1 MMDNMHLPSLR
12 KLGLRD
18 SERLIQTPD
27 FMQMTNLEYLDLRN
41 CTDLEEVHRSLECCR
56 KLIALNL
63 QRCRLLNKFPCVNV
77 ESLGSLILLHCSSLE
92 KFPEILGRMKPELEI
107 KMSWSGL
114 RKIPSAIIQQYS
126 CHLTELSLSDMK
138 KLVALPSSICQLKG
152 LVKLDVSYCSKLE
165 SLPEEIGYLEN
176 LEDLHASFTLISRP
190 PSSIICLNKLKILSF
205 RLDLKPIFFAT
216 KESKYRVS
224 FVFPEV
230 NEGLRS
236 LEILNLSFCNLT
248 DGGLPEDIRC
258 ISFLKELNLRGN
270 NFERLP
276 RSIA

>member
-1 MMDNMHLPSLR
+1 MQIVESSDSGAEYILDVLIDKSLVFISEYDSGKRSRVWNVEDFEDVMMDNMHLPSLR

-107 KMSWSGL
+107 KMSCTS
-114 RKIPSAIIQQYS
+114 
-126 CHLTELSLSDMK
+126 
-138 KLVALPSSICQLKG
+138 SSICQLKG

-248 DGGLPEDIRC
+248 DGGLRKTLDVYP
-258 ISFLKELNLRGN
+258 F
-270 NFERLP
+270 
-276 RSIA
+276 